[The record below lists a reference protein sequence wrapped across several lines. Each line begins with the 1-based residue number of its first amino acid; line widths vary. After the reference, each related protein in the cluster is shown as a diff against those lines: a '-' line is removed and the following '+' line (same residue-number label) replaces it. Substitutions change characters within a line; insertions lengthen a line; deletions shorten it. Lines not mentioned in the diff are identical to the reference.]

1 MDNEYILGPNGEL
14 YHSGIK
20 GMKWGIRR
28 YQNKDGSLTPAG
40 RKRYN
45 KEVERLKER
54 EKELKGQERAKAR
67 QAKLDA
73 KKAELDEREKAL
85 KGKNESAKQN
95 KTDATKKKSLSEMTD
110 DELRSETSRMRAEAD
125 YLNTQRQLA
134 AMNPK
139 QVSKG
144 EKFVKGLV
152 DAAVPKISNALA
164 DVAANYVK
172 KKVSEALGISD
183 KKVESI
189 YDKAK
194 NEAEYYKNLNT
205 AAQQK
210 AQYERRVQAE
220 RDEANT
226 TKSTA
231 NEQKKSTKENSKKE
245 APLEGE
251 VVGSGNSKKKT
262 TETSSKKES
271 VVIDMEEPSSSST
284 VTDLAPIGRTYI
296 NKLLEDGDD

>member
-1 MDNEYILGPNGEL
+1 MDIDYILGPNGEL

-40 RKRYN
+40 KKRYN

-54 EKELKGQERAKAR
+54 EKALKGQERAKAR
-67 QAKLDA
+67 QSKLDA
-73 KKAELDEREKAL
+73 KKAELDAREKAL
-85 KGKNESAKQN
+85 KGKNENAKQKN
-95 KTDATKKKSLSEMTD
+95 SDTPKKKSLSEMTD
-110 DELRSETSRMRAEAD
+110 DELRSETARMRTEAD
-125 YLNTQRQLA
+125 YLNTQKQLA

-144 EKFVKGLV
+144 EKFVKGVV

-172 KKVSEALGISD
+172 KKVSEALGVSD

-194 NEAEYYKNLNT
+194 NEAEYWKNLNT
-205 AAQQK
+205 AEQQK
-210 AQYERRVQAE
+210 KHYERTRQEE
-220 RDEANT
+220 REAAA
-226 TKSTA
+226 KA
-231 NEQKKSTKENSKKE
+231 KEE
-245 APLEGE
+245 A
-251 VVGSGNSKKKT
+251 KKK
-262 TETSSKKES
+262 K
-271 VVIDMEEPSSSST
+271 
-284 VTDLAPIGRTYI
+284 
-296 NKLLEDGDD
+296 EDGDD